1 MSSYS
6 DKSLQVYLI
15 VIVTII
21 ITIIIAAFA

>member
-1 MSSYS
+1 MSLYS

-21 ITIIIAAFA
+21 ITIIISAFA